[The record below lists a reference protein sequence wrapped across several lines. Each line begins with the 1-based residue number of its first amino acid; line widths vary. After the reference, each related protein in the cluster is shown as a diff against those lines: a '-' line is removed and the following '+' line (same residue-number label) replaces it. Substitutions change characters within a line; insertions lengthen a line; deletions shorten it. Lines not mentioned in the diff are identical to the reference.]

1 MTVHKKQIPSL
12 RIKLGKER
20 LSENANSFTQFQKM
34 TVLPP
39 HLMHMG
45 IRFGDDLVW
54 VSPQVPHVRGVLL
67 GGGAEDCDCCSVCK
81 TACSSPEKSEMI
93 ALEMITLIVQTHVS
107 SY

>member
-45 IRFGDDLVW
+45 IRLGDDLVW
-54 VSPQVPHVRGVLL
+54 VSHRFHMFVVSCLVVELKTVIAAQSAKLLAPHLRKV
-67 GGGAEDCDCCSVCK
+67 K
-81 TACSSPEKSEMI
+81 
-93 ALEMITLIVQTHVS
+93 
-107 SY
+107 